1 MRILVQGIESGTFL
15 TYDSQWTPVADSA
28 NDFPTTTLAYDFG
41 KHISFERF
49 RVVFHFL
56 DTGEF
61 IHFIEGQGQAERY
74 QLA

>member
-1 MRILVQGIESGTFL
+1 MRILVQRIETGTYL
-15 TYDSQWTPVADSA
+15 TYDAQWTLAADSA

-41 KHISFERF
+41 RHISFEKF
-49 RVVFHFL
+49 RVIFHFP

-61 IHFIEGQGQAERY
+61 IHFIEGQGQADRH